1 MLSSLSDASPSG
13 SLSWGWDTESALQRV
28 FLPERGQ
35 EVDGI
40 LKCMD
45 CEHFKNAQGVGQ
57 KVCPMTGQKKWR
69 GDPAEGCTKAKFKV
83 RKEEVI
89 TC

>member
-1 MLSSLSDASPSG
+1 M
-13 SLSWGWDTESALQRV
+13 
-28 FLPERGQ
+28 PERGQ
-35 EVDGI
+35 EVDEI

-69 GDPAEGCTKAKFKV
+69 GDPAEGCTKAKFKIG
-83 RKEEVI
+83 KEEI
-89 TC
+89 AC